1 MKCGTLN
8 YTGNGYAEC
17 HYTERHGK
25 HTWINI
31 SPNFGLS
38 IIEGITKVLK
48 ASSVLNE
55 GHGGAV
61 EWVGVIKNIKN
72 ILIDEEGAGKNVL

>member
-1 MKCGTLN
+1 MKRGTLN

-48 ASSVLNE
+48 VSSVLNE
-55 GHGGAV
+55 
-61 EWVGVIKNIKN
+61 
-72 ILIDEEGAGKNVL
+72 